1 MKYKSYNELM
11 NNTLHQ
17 LSVLYSFDEVTN
29 RKEFAILL
37 LNIYFDALNIP
48 ESTEDRTDALKD
60 IFEPMMQVKL
70 APPPEFTEKYQRMAK
85 GYGK

>member
-1 MKYKSYNELM
+1 MKYSSYNELM
-11 NNTLHQ
+11 NNTLHN

-60 IFEPMMQVKL
+60 IFKPLMDAPKL
-70 APPPEFTEKYQRMAK
+70 APPPSYIAKYDKMKR
-85 GYGK
+85 